1 MFGGFVMPIL
11 VALGIES
18 QIGSFVIDTVPES
31 FFYLPISIVY
41 LLVGPRILLGWGE
54 VSGRIATFFLAVV
67 EPSEMKRAVTE
78 TLARTGEADAFAIL
92 EELELRLGRGPFLTP
107 TKVESTLLALE
118 STGQVRT
125 HRDGSARLYSLA
137 T

>member
-11 VALGIES
+11 VALGVES
-18 QIGSFVIDTVPES
+18 QLGSWTIDTLPES
-31 FFYLPISIVY
+31 LFYLPISILY

-67 EPSEMKRAVTE
+67 EPSEMKRAVAE

-107 TKVESTLLALE
+107 TTVESTLLALE

-125 HRDGSARLYSLA
+125 HHEGQARLYSLP